1 MKKKFLSLLLA
12 LVMCLS
18 LSVPAWAEVLEEANF
33 SENTSQSND
42 TAASY
47 LIQSQGIDEYESI
60 VSESDFWYDNLPTYS
75 GATLEKTIDISAL
88 SDVDRTS
95 RSISSS
101 LSRSAASVQIARLSA
116 SRESQFSDWEAA
128 ELSAPIPIYSLDG
141 SIYAHA
147 YGIVDENS
155 KLVGYMVAGAC
166 ASAPPV
172 MEYSYDPVRFVLL
185 QQYDKVYF
193 SCLEGFFGEKEDTV
207 TSFYSEEPISMEAL
221 RTAETEWRS
230 TEDYTER
237 LSAISNNW
245 TSYEEFAVVADAQ
258 LKALD
263 KTDSTS
269 VTASSSQDQ
278 TRAAGTSL
286 FLSTNTPDHT
296 WLTLCSYTVMS
307 MYFDTI
313 GRKIDP
319 ALMGTS
325 RPHSIEL
332 NFALHDEYGHN
343 PTFSQIAEN
352 ALDWANSHKLSSSI
366 TFTKYIKKNA
376 RYTCFTQHKTQINKD
391 IPTMVGYDPTQG
403 DAHIML
409 GIGYTSD
416 NYYIVRDTWTDDGY
430 PLNSTFYSQDTAY
443 NYYVLGLDYSVS
455 NSSTAWGNVTLREG
469 DSNINVRRLKI
480 MLTLLYY
487 NPGTTSSSIFDAQT
501 TNAVKAFQADNGLVA
516 DGVVGSATY
525 AKLKNAHIMCY
536 DGRISEWRTLQIG
549 KSGDDVAQLQLRLY
563 CMGLLTGDNA
573 CDGVFGTATETA
585 VKAYQTQKG
594 LTADGVVGAQT
605 FAKLYGTNNN
615 YDDNILYNDCA
626 FCPPT
631 SK

>member
-172 MEYSYDPVRFVLL
+172 MEYSYDPVRFILL

-313 GRKIDP
+313 GRKIEP

-332 NFALHDEYGHN
+332 NDTLHDTYGCL
-343 PTFSQIAEN
+343 PFPSQIEEN
-352 ALDWANSHKLSSSI
+352 TLDWANSHKLSSSI
-366 TFTKYIKKNA
+366 TFTSYLING
-376 RYTCFTQHKTQINKD
+376 RFSSFTQHKTQINKD
-391 IPTMVGYDPTQG
+391 IPTMVGYDLTQG
-403 DAHIML
+403 DSHIML

-416 NYYIVRDTWTDDGY
+416 NYYIVRDTWTYDDKAI
-430 PLNSTFYSQDTAY
+430 NSTFYSQDIAY
-443 NYYVLGLDYSVS
+443 DYYVLGLDYSVS

-563 CMGLLTGDNA
+563 RMGLLTGDDA

-585 VKAYQTQKG
+585 VKAYQTRKG

-605 FAKLYGTNNN
+605 FAKLYSTVDAYSQKYRRCATCDPTGTSN
-615 YDDNILYNDCA
+615 
-626 FCPPT
+626 
-631 SK
+631 

>member
-12 LVMCLS
+12 FTMCLP

-88 SDVDRTS
+88 SDVDNTS

-116 SRESQFSDWEAA
+116 SMERQFSDWEAA

-172 MEYSYDPVRFVLL
+172 MEYSYDPVRFILL

-278 TRAAGTSL
+278 TRAAGAPL

-313 GRKIDP
+313 GRKIEP

-332 NFALHDEYGHN
+332 NFTLHNRYGHK

-352 ALDWANSHKLSSSI
+352 TLDWVNYRKLSSDIS
-366 TFTKYIKKNA
+366 FSKYYVKNDTSC
-376 RYTCFTQHKTQINKD
+376 YTTHKAQINKG
-391 IPTMVGYDPTQG
+391 IPTMVGYESTENKL
-403 DAHIML
+403 HIML

-416 NYYIVRDTWTDDGY
+416 NYYIVRDTWTYDDKAI
-430 PLNSTFYSQDTAY
+430 NSTFYSQSTAY
-443 NYYVLGLDYSVS
+443 DYYVLGLDYSIS

-480 MLTLLYY
+480 MLYLLYY
-487 NPGTTSSSIFDAQT
+487 EPGSLYTNTFDAQT
-501 TNAVKAFQADNGLVA
+501 TSAVKAFQTDNGLVA

-525 AKLKNAHIMCY
+525 TKLKNAHIMCY

-549 KSGDDVAQLQLRLY
+549 KRGDDVAQLQLRLY
-563 CMGLLTGDNA
+563 RMGLLNNS

-585 VKAYQTQKG
+585 VKTYQTQKG
-594 LTADGVVGAQT
+594 LTADGIVGAQT
-605 FAKLYGTNNN
+605 FVKLYSTEDT
-615 YDDNILYNDCA
+615 YPKKYRPCSLCD
-626 FCPPT
+626 
-631 SK
+631 S